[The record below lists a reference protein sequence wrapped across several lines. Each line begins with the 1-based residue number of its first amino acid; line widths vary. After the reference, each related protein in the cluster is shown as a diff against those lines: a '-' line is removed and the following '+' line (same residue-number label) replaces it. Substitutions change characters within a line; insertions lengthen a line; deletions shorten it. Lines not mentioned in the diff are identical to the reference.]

1 MLLKVTNFKG
11 VSTCATDPG
20 TILDKPPPHQAVTHD
35 VYPQG
40 PSQYPQSG
48 GSFSESQVVVADQV
62 TV

>member
-1 MLLKVTNFKG
+1 MLREVTNFKG

-20 TILDKPPPHQAVTHD
+20 TILDQPPLYQAATHD

-40 PSQYPQSG
+40 PQYPQSG
-48 GSFSESQVVVADQV
+48 GSFSQSQDVVIDQV